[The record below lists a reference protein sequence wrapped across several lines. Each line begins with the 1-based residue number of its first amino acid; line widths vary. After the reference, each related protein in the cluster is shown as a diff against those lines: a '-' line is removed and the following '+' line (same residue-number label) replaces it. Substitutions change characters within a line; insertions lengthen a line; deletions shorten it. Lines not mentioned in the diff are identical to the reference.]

1 MREAVTSRI
10 TESDKTEKLAKV
22 DPTIDEKILHLCIE
36 NTPEDRLNVL
46 LQMTKLKV
54 ALEKAQTTK
63 NEIK

>member
-10 TESDKTEKLAKV
+10 TESNKTEKVGKV
-22 DPTIDEKILHLCIE
+22 DPAVDEKKLHLSIE
-36 NTPEDRLNVL
+36 NTPEDRMNVL

-63 NEIK
+63 NQT